1 MYTRIYD
8 AENALNRIVKLAK
21 YRLRK
26 RRKIRLNRF
35 KRITAIVLIMILM
48 CSNFVFA
55 GAAAI
60 VSPTAN
66 TIVYSDSFLVSVKIA
81 EPKTIRVTVYEQK
94 ELNNEQLISV
104 NVVNINAED
113 LVLIAEGPIPLITG
127 ETVVTEVEVSAVATL
142 SDGSAVKS
150 YTPVA
155 LSEAATYTCIG
166 QLGFYTKQI
175 DNVKPGLYKIEVETL
190 NAAAEV
196 TETINNFVAV
206 KVKPV
211 AEKVNIFETP
221 QTGAL
226 QFLQNLLKNIF
237 R

>member
-1 MYTRIYD
+1 M
-8 AENALNRIVKLAK
+8 NRI
-21 YRLRK
+21 
-26 RRKIRLNRF
+26 
-35 KRITAIVLIMILM
+35 KRITAIVIMACLM
-48 CSNFVFA
+48 CSSFVFA

-60 VSPTAN
+60 VSPAAN

-81 EPKTIRVTVYEQK
+81 EPKTVRVTIYEQK
-94 ELNNEQLISV
+94 ELNNDQLFSV
-104 NVVNINAED
+104 NVVNMSTED
-113 LVLIAEGPIPLITG
+113 LALLAKGPAPVITG
-127 ETVVTEVEVSAVATL
+127 EAAATEAEVSAVAQL
-142 SDGSAVKS
+142 SDGTVVKDYIS
-150 YTPVA
+150 VA
-155 LSEAATYTCIG
+155 LTEAATYTCTG
-166 QLGFYTKQI
+166 TLGFYTKQI

-196 TETINNFVAV
+196 TEVTNSFVAV

-226 QFLQNLLKNIF
+226 QFLQTLLKNIF